1 MRKDSSVNVT
11 REQLHGL
18 IQGKIE
24 KAGLPVDQAAVVADI
39 LVFAD
44 ERGYHSHGAVRV
56 EYYAE
61 RIAKGG
67 ITASPEATFTQT
79 GPSSAMYDGDN
90 GNGFVACKNAMER
103 AIAMARETGVAV
115 VGISRVSHS
124 GAIAYYTEMAAK
136 EGMIGIS
143 MCQSDPMVVPY
154 GGAEPFFGT
163 NPLSCAARDARGRI
177 FLLDMATTV
186 QAWGKI
192 LDKRSKGESIPDTW
206 AVDEDGAPTTDPNN
220 VSALLPIADAKGYGL
235 MFMIDILSG
244 ILVGVP
250 SGKNVSSMYA
260 DLSKG
265 RDLGQLHIVLNPDMF
280 AGREYVEETLAR
292 TIDELKASR
301 KAPGVDEIYYPG
313 ERSVLREVRT
323 RTEGIDIADEVYAYL
338 VDDAVHRDRYDN
350 KNRFA
355 E

>member
-1 MRKDSSVNVT
+1 MNVT
-11 REQLHGL
+11 REKLHSL
-18 IQGKIE
+18 IKTKIE
-24 KAGLPVDQAAVVADI
+24 RAGLRPEDADVVADI

-67 ITASPEATFTQT
+67 INADANMSFAKT
-79 GPSSAMYDGDN
+79 GPASGMFEGEN
-90 GNGFVACKNAMER
+90 GNGFVACKDAMTE
-103 AIAMARETGVAV
+103 AIEMARESGVAV
-115 VGISRVSHS
+115 VGIRQVSHS

-163 NPLSCAARDARGRI
+163 NPLSCAARDAKGRI

-192 LDKRSKGESIPDTW
+192 LDKRSKNEPIPDTW
-206 AVDEDGAPTTDPNN
+206 AVDESGQPTTDPWS
-220 VSALLPIADAKGYGL
+220 VSALLPIAEAKGYGL

-265 RDLGQLHIVLNPDMF
+265 RDLGQLHIVLNPEMF

-313 ERSVLREVRT
+313 ERSVLREART
-323 RTEGIDIADEVYAYL
+323 KTEGIDIADEVYDYL
-338 VDDAVHRDRYDN
+338 VSDAIHHDRYDG
-350 KNRFA
+350 KNLFA